1 MLRKSGSTE
10 SGAGKGI
17 PIVIVGVFAGMANT
31 NMANVQDRE
40 YELIGTL
47 MYIEE
52 DYFEAIRLVDEGKIN
67 LKRLISKEYSIE
79 DVSSAY
85 QYIEDNRATAQKLI
99 LNI

>member
-1 MLRKSGSTE
+1 
-10 SGAGKGI
+10 
-17 PIVIVGVFAGMANT
+17 
-31 NMANVQDRE
+31 
-40 YELIGTL
+40 